1 MGYQHLGVE
10 PDVITTAKALGGGIP
25 IGGMVCKNACNVFG
39 PGDHATT
46 YGGNPLACAAGLAV
60 ANEFKTNNLLDNVNA
75 RGAQLSASLGKVM
88 EKYPDVIEEIRGMG
102 LIVGAKIHDAHK
114 ASAQD
119 ITLDLID
126 EGLLVVPAG
135 PKVVRFVPPLIIS
148 ESEID
153 TVVSKFEASIKK
165 IVAT

>member
-1 MGYQHLGVE
+1 
-10 PDVITTAKALGGGIP
+10 
-25 IGGMVCKNACNVFG
+25 
-39 PGDHATT
+39 
-46 YGGNPLACAAGLAV
+46 
-60 ANEFKTNNLLDNVNA
+60 
-75 RGAQLSASLGKVM
+75 M